1 MLATNHLGHM
11 RAIFYVFY
19 VDFFLLLFSYD
30 DGLVLVC
37 VSVWMIRQCA
47 FFLPLVVVS
56 YRQKYVFILL
66 LLFLYGKYF
75 CLNAYVMCRI
85 DNKLWTKS
93 LLCLSKSGMRLIYK
107 LILYVCLFKLFLLLF
122 SL

>member
-19 VDFFLLLFSYD
+19 VDFFLLLFSS
-30 DGLVLVC
+30 GLVC
-37 VSVWMIRQCA
+37 ACVWMIGQCT
-47 FFLPLVVVS
+47 FFLVDFFFIPLVVS

-66 LLFLYGKYF
+66 LLYGKYF

-93 LLCLSKSGMRLIYK
+93 LLCLSKSGMRLMYK
-107 LILYVCLFKLFLLLF
+107 LLYVCLFKLFVLLF

>member
-19 VDFFLLLFSYD
+19 VDFFLLLF
-30 DGLVLVC
+30 LLMMVWFLC
-37 VSVWMIRQCA
+37 KCVWMIGQCA
-47 FFLPLVVVS
+47 FFFLPLVVS
-56 YRQKYVFILL
+56 YRPKYVFILL
-66 LLFLYGKYF
+66 LLYGKYF

-93 LLCLSKSGMRLIYK
+93 LCVYRNQACV
-107 LILYVCLFKLFLLLF
+107 LYIKVVCIHVFLFKLFLLLF